1 MMGAGVEHCINCQ
14 GRPRPHLTE
23 WLFRCPACGLQTSLL
38 AEPRH
43 NGETLI
49 GWTSESERSM
59 SPLRRANAERT
70 LDAVATNGALAS
82 VRLLD
87 IGCAAG
93 WFLEAARARGM
104 SVIGIEPDDTMAAE
118 ARARGLEVHT
128 GYFPDDRLAPGRFD
142 VVSLNDV
149 FEHLPDPV
157 GVLEAASTILA
168 PRGAL
173 VLALPTSRGTFYA
186 AATLARRLGIGGF
199 FDRLWQKGYESPHLF
214 YYHDRNLRS
223 LVERSDFELVHREAF
238 ASLSLA
244 GLWARVTEDA
254 SVPFVL
260 SAMVYIGSVVAYPLL
275 RYVLPS
281 DSILH
286 IYRKT
291 T

>member
-1 MMGAGVEHCINCQ
+1 
-14 GRPRPHLTE
+14 
-23 WLFRCPACGLQTSLL
+23 
-38 AEPRH
+38 
-43 NGETLI
+43 
-49 GWTSESERSM
+49 
-59 SPLRRANAERT
+59 
-70 LDAVATNGALAS
+70 
-82 VRLLD
+82 
-87 IGCAAG
+87 
-93 WFLEAARARGM
+93 M